1 MKNFIRNIKEHKFI
15 ALGCLGAFI
24 LVVII
29 AVVVLVNQGKQRA
42 SEGENLPEQTVYFE
56 DSNYPVYIT
65 EKGRDIIVKIVSVMQ
80 DDLKWNVFVDPGEL
94 PLTDNI
100 TEKDNTLY
108 LELSPVNPGYATVC
122 FVKERDVAGV
132 KCEDIRI
139 ELDVYSAEDENGELK
154 IYFSNIR
161 QRLSSAGSIDS
172 DTPFVLDGNR
182 VLFPSGGDWTLSPEE
197 GAPDNL
203 YGFVENVDENG
214 IRYISVSKNISVL
227 TDDVSG
233 EELPRNYNLILK
245 SEALGAEYSINCLMD
260 EDRSWILSLA
270 EENDGREN

>member
-15 ALGCLGAFI
+15 ALGCLGALI

-29 AVVVLVNQGKQRA
+29 TVVVSVNQGTHE
-42 SEGENLPEQTVYFE
+42 SPEGEVPQEQSVYFKE
-56 DSNYPVYIT
+56 SDYPVYIT
-65 EKGRDIIVKIVSVMQ
+65 ENGRNMIVKIVSLMQ
-80 DDLKWNVFVDPGEL
+80 NDLKWNVYVDPGEL

-108 LELSPVNPGYATVC
+108 LEISPINPGYATVC

-132 KCEDIRI
+132 KCDDVRI
-139 ELDVYSAEDENGELK
+139 ELDVYAAEDDGDLK
-154 IYFSNIR
+154 IFFSDIR
-161 QRLSSAGSIDS
+161 QMMSSAGSLDS

-203 YGFVENVDENG
+203 YGFVDDVDENG

-227 TDDVSG
+227 TDDMSG
-233 EELPRNYNLILK
+233 EELPRIYGLVLK
-245 SEALGAEYSINCLMD
+245 SEALCVDYSINCQMGD
-260 EDRSWILSLA
+260 DRSWKLSLA
-270 EENDGREN
+270 EENDGEEN